1 MRWFWQR
8 NKNARVSDD
17 WLDAGSSLLDRHDS
31 PIRSEGYD
39 WSVIGVVV
47 FLLAFG
53 TIMVFSASISM
64 VDKPNM
70 NVSQTHF
77 LLRHVVSMA
86 IALAVGLIV
95 YNIPLRWWNRFA
107 PVLIVLAMLLL
118 WAVFL
123 PGIGRTVNGARR
135 WIHVGMNLQVSEVA
149 KFAALIGAAYY
160 TVKRQE
166 FMHSL
171 TRGLAPAAV
180 VMFFALLAIS
190 WQPDLGAMMVVI
202 VIVFGV
208 LFLGGLKGWIV
219 SLLIA
224 GAALMASL
232 MVYLTPW
239 RMGRLVAYLD
249 PWNPDYMMGKG
260 YQLTHSLIAFGRGE
274 WFGVGLGA
282 SIEKLHY
289 LPEAH
294 TDFILAVVG
303 EELGFVG
310 VMCVLAAFYW
320 LVRRAFAIGRQAI
333 RLDRPFSGLV
343 AQGIGIWIGVQVIV
357 NGGVATGILPTKGLT
372 LPLVSFGGSSMLVT
386 MAALALLLRVDRENR
401 ILMRG
406 GSV

>member
-8 NKNARVSDD
+8 GDKKSESAD
-17 WLDAGSSLLDRHDS
+17 WVDAGSSLLDTHGS
-31 PIRSEGYD
+31 TIRSEGYD
-39 WSVIGVVV
+39 WSVLGVVA

-53 TIMVFSASISM
+53 TVMVFSASISM
-64 VDKPNM
+64 ADSEKQ
-70 NVSQTHF
+70 VSQTFF
-77 LLRHVVSMA
+77 LWRHLTSMA
-86 IALAVGLIV
+86 IALLAGVV
-95 YNIPLRWWNRFA
+95 VFNIPLRWWNRCA

-135 WIHVGMNLQVSEVA
+135 WIHLGMNLQVTEVA

-171 TRGLAPAAV
+171 TRGLAPAAIV
-180 VMFFALLAIS
+180 TFFAMLAIS
-190 WQPDLGAMMVVI
+190 WQPDLGAMMVII

-208 LFLGGLKGWIV
+208 LFLGGLKLWIGG
-219 SLLIA
+219 LLLA
-224 GAALMASL
+224 GVLLMAAL

-239 RMGRLVAYLD
+239 RMGRLMAYLD
-249 PWNPDYMMGKG
+249 PWNPEYVFGKA

-282 SIEKLHY
+282 SIEKLNY

-343 AQGIGIWIGVQVIV
+343 AQGIGIWIGIQVIV
-357 NGGVATGILPTKGLT
+357 NGGVATGVLPTKGLT

-386 MAALALLLRVDRENR
+386 IAAIALLLRVDRENR